1 MDINKIEKNN
11 AELVENTGY
20 RKKPFENLTLI
31 FFLITLLMIIIPG
44 ILRICQF
51 IIALINFLS
60 VKSIFYLLSMIG
72 ILPNFIFLTIYC
84 ILFSK
89 GNIKE
94 WIMAAVFGL
103 IFFYDCA
110 CYFFYFYENIKHIF
124 ILVLLIINDIIILP
138 IFLFSLSYLFEGC
151 CERS

>member
-72 ILPNFIFLTIYC
+72 ILPSVIFLI
-84 ILFSK
+84 IIVIWNMK
-89 GNIKE
+89 GITKE
-94 WIMAAVFGL
+94 WIMSLFTIF

-110 CYFFYFYENIKHIF
+110 CYFFYFYENIEHIS
-124 ILVLLIINDIIILP
+124 ILVLLVISDIYILP
-138 IFLFSLSYLFEGC
+138 IFLVNLCMLFEC
-151 CERS
+151 C

>member
-31 FFLITLLMIIIPG
+31 FFLTTLLMIIIPG

-72 ILPNFIFLTIYC
+72 ILPGLIFFTIYC
-84 ILFSK
+84 ILKAK
-89 GNIKE
+89 GNTKE
-94 WIMAAVFGL
+94 WIMTVVVGF

-110 CYFFYFYENIKHIF
+110 CYFFYFYENIEHIS
-124 ILVLLIINDIIILP
+124 ILVLLVISDIYILP
-138 IFLFSLSYLFEGC
+138 IFLVNLCMLFEC
-151 CERS
+151 C